1 MIHNSRALSL
11 KKRKIPI
18 SVVIPAYNRAVML
31 GRALQSV
38 DRQSVQCEEILV
50 VDDGST
56 DGSRELVESMVFG
69 EPGLELR
76 WLRHACN
83 LGPAAARNLAIA
95 HARCPMIAFL
105 DSDDHWLPKK
115 LEKQAALMEL
125 HPDYLISHTRERWL
139 RGGRHL
145 NQKKRHRPRH
155 GDIFPHCLELC
166 AVGMS
171 TVMLRRDIFSR
182 VGLFEESMRCCE
194 DYDLWLRVSCRLP
207 FLLVDEVLTVKE
219 GGREDQV
226 SSQYRVGMDRFRIES
241 LLRLLDSGVLSR
253 SQEKLAKEELRKKCM
268 IYGNGCLKYGKET
281 EGRYILGLAMTAGSG
296 DPPPEIDRR
305 L

>member
-1 MIHNSRALSL
+1 M
-11 KKRKIPI
+11 KKRKIEV
-18 SVVIPAYNRAVML
+18 SVVIPAYNRAAML

-38 DRQSVQCEEILV
+38 VRQSVWCEEVIV

-56 DGSRELVESMVFG
+56 DGSRELIEDMLVG

-83 LGPAAARNLAIA
+83 RGPAAARNLAIA
-95 HARCPMIAFL
+95 HARCPVIAFL

-115 LEKQAALMEL
+115 LEKQAALMDL
-125 HPDYLISHTRERWL
+125 HPEYLISHTRERWL
-139 RGGRHL
+139 HGGRHL
-145 NQKKRHRPRH
+145 NQKNRHRPRH
-155 GDIFPHCLELC
+155 GDIFPQCLELC

-171 TVMLRRDIFSR
+171 TVMLRREIFNW

-194 DYDLWLRVSCRLP
+194 DYDLWLRASCRLS

-226 SSQYRVGMDRFRIES
+226 SSRYRVGMDRFRIDA
-241 LLRLLDSGVLSR
+241 LLRLLDSGVLTGC
-253 SQEKLAKEELRKKCM
+253 QEKLAREELRKKCT
-268 IYGNGCLKYGKET
+268 IYGNGCLKHGKET
-281 EGRYILGLAMTAGSG
+281 EGRYILGLAQTAGSG
-296 DPPPEIDRR
+296 LLSEIETRQ
-305 L
+305 